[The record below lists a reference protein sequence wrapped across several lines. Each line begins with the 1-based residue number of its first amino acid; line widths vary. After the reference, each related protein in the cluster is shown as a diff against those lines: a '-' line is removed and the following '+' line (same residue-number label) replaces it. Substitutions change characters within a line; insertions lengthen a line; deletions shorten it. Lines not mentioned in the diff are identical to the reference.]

1 MRWPLDDA
9 LVSYRAE
16 FAAQWRPLLASSVG
30 MALGL
35 SLNHYVMS
43 LFAPELLREFGWTR
57 AQFAL
62 VGTMSFIGIFLIPF
76 AGRMTD
82 RFGPR
87 KAAAVGF
94 TAVPLGY
101 LAFSIMNGN
110 FGLFLG
116 IVLFQSVLGTLTTT
130 MVFSRVIVERY
141 DKARGF
147 ALSIAISCAPL
158 GGAIAVPFIGD
169 FIANHGWRSAYQAL
183 ALVTALG
190 GVLTL
195 LLMGE
200 TRSGPA
206 QVRPATHKLSTSEM
220 ARLFTT
226 PLFPLAVGGMLLVNI
241 PQLLVSSQLLLLL
254 AENNAKGEVATG
266 IVALYAA
273 GVAVG
278 RVLCGLA
285 LDRISV
291 QHVAIFTLGLPAIGL
306 AAMASSFDASWI
318 LGGAVLLMAL
328 AQGAEA
334 DIGAYLISRKF
345 PLRNYSLIASF
356 MTVALTLGS
365 AIGSVALS
373 ISLRQTDRYDSF
385 LIICAVATLIGAWLF
400 YLAGRYPSQTD
411 TGQDGYANKFA

>member
-1 MRWPLDDA
+1 M
-9 LVSYRAE
+9 SYAREFRAH
-16 FAAQWRPLLASSVG
+16 WRPLLASSVG

-43 LFAPELLREFGWTR
+43 LFAPELLKDFDWTR

-62 VGTMSFIGIFLIPF
+62 VGAMSFISIFLIPV
-76 AGRMTD
+76 AGRLTD

-87 KAAAVGF
+87 VAAAVGF

-101 LAFSIMNGN
+101 LAFSMMNGS

-116 IVLFQSVLGTLTTT
+116 IVLFQSALGTLTTT

-147 ALSIAISCAPL
+147 ALSLVISCAPM

-169 FIANHGWRSAYQAL
+169 IIADHGWRSAYEVL
-183 ALVTALG
+183 ALVTAVG
-190 GVLTL
+190 GILTL
-195 LLMGE
+195 VLMGE
-200 TRSGPA
+200 ARNDA
-206 QVRPATHKLSTSEM
+206 AKVRPATHKLSRQEI
-220 ARLFTT
+220 AKLFAT
-226 PLFPLAVGGMLLVNI
+226 PLFPLAIGGMLLVNI
-241 PQLLVSSQLLLLL
+241 PQLLVSSQLVLVL
-254 AENNAKGEVATG
+254 ADNGATGKVATG

-285 LDRISV
+285 LDRIAV
-291 QHVAIFTLGLPAIGL
+291 QYVAIITLGLPAIGL
-306 AAMASSFDASWI
+306 AAMASSYDATWI
-318 LGGAVLLMAL
+318 LSGAILLMAL
-328 AQGAEA
+328 AQGAES

-345 PLRNYSLIASF
+345 ALRNYSLIASF

-365 AIGSVALS
+365 ALGSVMLS
-373 ISLRQTDRYDSF
+373 YLLSATGSYVSF
-385 LIICAVATLIGAWLF
+385 MILCAVATLIGAFLF
-400 YLAGRYPSQTD
+400 YLTGRYPAQEN
-411 TGQDGYANKFA
+411 AE

>member
-1 MRWPLDDA
+1 M
-9 LVSYRAE
+9 SYAREFRAH
-16 FAAQWRPLLASSVG
+16 WRPLLASSVG

-43 LFAPELLREFGWTR
+43 LFAPELLKEFDWTR

-62 VGTMSFIGIFLIPF
+62 VGAMSFISIFLIPV
-76 AGRMTD
+76 AGRLTD

-87 KAAAVGF
+87 VAAAVGF

-101 LAFSIMNGN
+101 LAFSMMNGS

-116 IVLFQSVLGTLTTT
+116 IVLFQSALGTLTTT

-147 ALSIAISCAPL
+147 ALSLVISCAPM

-169 FIANHGWRSAYQAL
+169 IIADHGWRSAYEVL
-183 ALVTALG
+183 ALVTAVG
-190 GVLTL
+190 GILTL
-195 LLMGE
+195 VLMGE
-200 TRSGPA
+200 ARNDA
-206 QVRPATHKLSTSEM
+206 AKVRPATHKLSRQEI
-220 ARLFTT
+220 AKLFAT
-226 PLFPLAVGGMLLVNI
+226 PLFPLAIGGMLLVNI
-241 PQLLVSSQLLLLL
+241 PQLLVSSQLVLVL
-254 AENNAKGEVATG
+254 ADNGATGKVATG

-285 LDRISV
+285 LDRIAV
-291 QHVAIFTLGLPAIGL
+291 QYVAIITLGLPAIGL
-306 AAMASSFDASWI
+306 AAMASSYDATWI
-318 LGGAVLLMAL
+318 LSGAIMLMAL
-328 AQGAEA
+328 AQGAES

-345 PLRNYSLIASF
+345 ALRNYSLIASF

-365 AIGSVALS
+365 ALGSVMLS
-373 ISLRQTDRYDSF
+373 YLLSATGSYVSF
-385 LIICAVATLIGAWLF
+385 MILCAVATLIGAFLF
-400 YLAGRYPSQTD
+400 YLTGRYPAQEN
-411 TGQDGYANKFA
+411 AE

>member
-1 MRWPLDDA
+1 
-9 LVSYRAE
+9 VSYAQEFRAH
-16 FAAQWRPLLASSVG
+16 WRPLLASSVG

-43 LFAPELLREFGWTR
+43 LFAPELLKEFGWTR
-57 AQFAL
+57 VQFAL
-62 VGTMSFIGIFLIPF
+62 VGAMSFIGIFLIPV
-76 AGRMTD
+76 AGRLTD

-87 KAAAVGF
+87 VAAAVGF

-101 LAFSIMNGN
+101 LAISMMNGS

-147 ALSIAISCAPL
+147 ALSLVISCAPM

-169 FIANHGWRSAYQAL
+169 IIADHGWRSAYQVL

-190 GVLTL
+190 GILTL
-195 LLMGE
+195 VLMGE
-200 TRSGPA
+200 ARNDA
-206 QVRPATHKLSTSEM
+206 AKVRPPTHKLSRQEM
-220 ARLFTT
+220 AKLFTT
-226 PLFPLAVGGMLLVNI
+226 PLFPLAIGGMLLVNI
-241 PQLLVSSQLLLLL
+241 PQLLVSSQLVLLL
-254 AENNAKGEVATG
+254 ADNGATGKVATG

-285 LDRISV
+285 LDRIAV
-291 QHVAIFTLGLPAIGL
+291 QYVAIITLGLPAIGL
-306 AAMASSFDASWI
+306 AAMASSYDATWI
-318 LGGAVLLMAL
+318 LGGAILLMAL
-328 AQGAEA
+328 AQGAES

-345 PLRNYSLIASF
+345 ALRNYSLIASF

-365 AIGSVALS
+365 ALGSVTLS
-373 ISLRQTDRYDSF
+373 YSLSRTDSYVSF
-385 LIICAVATLIGAWLF
+385 LIFCAVATLAGAWLF
-400 YLAGRYPSQTD
+400 YLTGRYPA
-411 TGQDGYANKFA
+411 QDDAGSLS

>member
-1 MRWPLDDA
+1 MNYAREF
-9 LVSYRAE
+9 RAH
-16 FAAQWRPLLASSVG
+16 WRPLLASSVG

-43 LFAPELLREFGWTR
+43 LFAPELLKEFDWTR

-62 VGTMSFIGIFLIPF
+62 VGAMSFISIFLIPV
-76 AGRMTD
+76 AGRLTD

-87 KAAAVGF
+87 VAAAVGF

-101 LAFSIMNGN
+101 LAFSMMNGS

-116 IVLFQSVLGTLTTT
+116 IVLFQSALGTLTTT

-147 ALSIAISCAPL
+147 ALSLVISCAPM

-169 FIANHGWRSAYQAL
+169 IIADHGWRSAYEVL
-183 ALVTALG
+183 ALVTAVG
-190 GVLTL
+190 GILTL
-195 LLMGE
+195 VLMGE
-200 TRSGPA
+200 ARNDA
-206 QVRPATHKLSTSEM
+206 AKVRPATHKLSRQEI
-220 ARLFTT
+220 AKLFAT
-226 PLFPLAVGGMLLVNI
+226 PLFPLAIGGMLLVNI
-241 PQLLVSSQLLLLL
+241 PQLLVSSQLVLVL
-254 AENNAKGEVATG
+254 ADNGATGKVATG

-285 LDRISV
+285 LDRIAV
-291 QHVAIFTLGLPAIGL
+291 QYVAIITLGLPAIGL
-306 AAMASSFDASWI
+306 AAMASSYDATWI
-318 LGGAVLLMAL
+318 LSGAILLMAL
-328 AQGAEA
+328 AQGAES

-345 PLRNYSLIASF
+345 ALRNYSLIASF

-365 AIGSVALS
+365 ALGSVMLS
-373 ISLRQTDRYDSF
+373 YLLSATGSYVSF
-385 LIICAVATLIGAWLF
+385 MILCAVATLIGAFLF
-400 YLAGRYPSQTD
+400 YLTGRYPAQEN
-411 TGQDGYANKFA
+411 AE

>member
-1 MRWPLDDA
+1 
-9 LVSYRAE
+9 
-16 FAAQWRPLLASSVG
+16 

-43 LFAPELLREFGWTR
+43 LFAPELLKEFGWTR

-62 VGTMSFIGIFLIPF
+62 VGAMSFIGIFLIPV
-76 AGRMTD
+76 AGRLTD

-87 KAAAVGF
+87 VAAAVGF

-101 LAFSIMNGN
+101 LAISMMNGS

-147 ALSIAISCAPL
+147 ALSLVISCAPM

-169 FIANHGWRSAYQAL
+169 IIADHGWRSAYQVL

-190 GVLTL
+190 GILTL
-195 LLMGE
+195 VLMGE
-200 TRSGPA
+200 ARNDA
-206 QVRPATHKLSTSEM
+206 AKVRPPTHKLSRQEM
-220 ARLFTT
+220 AKLFTT
-226 PLFPLAVGGMLLVNI
+226 PLFPLAIGGMLLVNI
-241 PQLLVSSQLLLLL
+241 PQLLVSSQLVLLL
-254 AENNAKGEVATG
+254 ADNGATGKVATG

-285 LDRISV
+285 LDRIAV
-291 QHVAIFTLGLPAIGL
+291 QYVAIITLGLPAIGL
-306 AAMASSFDASWI
+306 AAMASSYDATWI
-318 LGGAVLLMAL
+318 LGGAILLMAL
-328 AQGAEA
+328 AQGAES

-345 PLRNYSLIASF
+345 ALRNYSLIASF

-365 AIGSVALS
+365 ALGSVTLS
-373 ISLRQTDRYDSF
+373 YSLSRTDSYVSF
-385 LIICAVATLIGAWLF
+385 LIFCAVATLAGAWLF
-400 YLAGRYPSQTD
+400 YLTGRFPAQDDAGQAR
-411 TGQDGYANKFA
+411 

>member
-1 MRWPLDDA
+1 M
-9 LVSYRAE
+9 SYAQEFRAH
-16 FAAQWRPLLASSVG
+16 WRPLLASSVG

-43 LFAPELLREFGWTR
+43 LFAPELLKEFDWTR

-62 VGTMSFIGIFLIPF
+62 VGAMSFISIFLIPV
-76 AGRMTD
+76 AGRLTD

-87 KAAAVGF
+87 VAAAVGF

-101 LAFSIMNGN
+101 LAISMMNGS

-147 ALSIAISCAPL
+147 ALSLVISCAPM

-169 FIANHGWRSAYQAL
+169 IIADHGWRSAYQVL
-183 ALVTALG
+183 ASVTALG
-190 GVLTL
+190 GILTL
-195 LLMGE
+195 VLMGE
-200 TRSGPA
+200 ARNDA
-206 QVRPATHKLSTSEM
+206 AKVRPPTHKLSRQEM
-220 ARLFTT
+220 AKLFTT
-226 PLFPLAVGGMLLVNI
+226 PLFPLAIGGMLLVNI
-241 PQLLVSSQLLLLL
+241 PQLLVSSQLVLLL
-254 AENNAKGEVATG
+254 ADNGATGKVATG

-285 LDRISV
+285 LDRIAV
-291 QHVAIFTLGLPAIGL
+291 QYVAIITLGLPAIGL
-306 AAMASSFDASWI
+306 AAMASSYDATWI
-318 LGGAVLLMAL
+318 LGGAILLMAL
-328 AQGAEA
+328 AQGAES

-345 PLRNYSLIASF
+345 ALRNYSLIASF

-365 AIGSVALS
+365 ALGSVTLS
-373 ISLRQTDRYDSF
+373 YSLSRTDSYVSF
-385 LIICAVATLIGAWLF
+385 LIFCAVATLAGAWLF
-400 YLAGRYPSQTD
+400 YLTGRYPA
-411 TGQDGYANKFA
+411 QDDAGSLS

>member
-1 MRWPLDDA
+1 M
-9 LVSYRAE
+9 SYAQEFRAH
-16 FAAQWRPLLASSVG
+16 WRPLLASSVG

-43 LFAPELLREFGWTR
+43 LFAPELLKEFGWTR

-62 VGTMSFIGIFLIPF
+62 VGAMSFIGIFLIPV
-76 AGRMTD
+76 AGRLTD

-87 KAAAVGF
+87 VAAAVGF

-101 LAFSIMNGN
+101 LAISMMNGS

-147 ALSIAISCAPL
+147 ALSLVISCAPM

-169 FIANHGWRSAYQAL
+169 VIADHGWRLAYQVL
-183 ALVTALG
+183 ALVTVLG
-190 GVLTL
+190 GILTVF
-195 LLMGE
+195 LMGE
-200 TRSGPA
+200 ARSATPKA
-206 QVRPATHKLSTSEM
+206 RPTTQKLSRKEM
-220 ARLFTT
+220 ATLFST
-226 PLFPLAVGGMLLVNI
+226 PLFPLAIGGMLLVNI
-241 PQLLVSSQLLLLL
+241 PQLLVSSQLMLLL
-254 AENNAKGEVATG
+254 ADNGATGKVATG

-285 LDRISV
+285 LDRIAV
-291 QHVAIFTLGLPAIGL
+291 QYVAIIMLGLPAIGL
-306 AAMASSFDASWI
+306 AAMASSYDATWI
-318 LGGAVLLMAL
+318 LGGAILLMAL
-328 AQGAEA
+328 AQGAES

-345 PLRNYSLIASF
+345 ALRNYSLIASF

-365 AIGSVALS
+365 ALGSVLLS
-373 ISLRQTDRYDSF
+373 YLLKTTDSYDSF
-385 LIICAVATLIGAWLF
+385 LIVCAVATLVGAWLF
-400 YLAGRYPSQTD
+400 YLTGRFPAQDDAGQAR
-411 TGQDGYANKFA
+411 

>member
-1 MRWPLDDA
+1 M
-9 LVSYRAE
+9 SYAQEFRAH
-16 FAAQWRPLLASSVG
+16 WRPLLASSVG

-43 LFAPELLREFGWTR
+43 LFAPELLKEFDWTR

-62 VGTMSFIGIFLIPF
+62 VGAMSFISIFLIPV
-76 AGRMTD
+76 AGRLTD

-87 KAAAVGF
+87 VAAAVGF

-101 LAFSIMNGN
+101 LAFSMMNGS

-147 ALSIAISCAPL
+147 ALSLVISCAPM

-169 FIANHGWRSAYQAL
+169 IIADHGWRSAYEVL
-183 ALVTALG
+183 ALVTAVG
-190 GVLTL
+190 GILTL
-195 LLMGE
+195 VLMGE
-200 TRSGPA
+200 ARNDA
-206 QVRPATHKLSTSEM
+206 AKVRPATHKLSRQEI
-220 ARLFTT
+220 AKLFAT
-226 PLFPLAVGGMLLVNI
+226 PLFPLAIGGMLLVNI
-241 PQLLVSSQLLLLL
+241 PQLLVSSQLALVL
-254 AENNAKGEVATG
+254 ADNGATGKVATG

-285 LDRISV
+285 LDRIAV
-291 QHVAIFTLGLPAIGL
+291 QYVAIITLGLPAIGL
-306 AAMASSFDASWI
+306 AAMASSYDATWI
-318 LGGAVLLMAL
+318 LSGAILLMAL
-328 AQGAEA
+328 AQGAES

-345 PLRNYSLIASF
+345 ALRNYSLIASF

-365 AIGSVALS
+365 ALGSVMLS
-373 ISLRQTDRYDSF
+373 YLLSATGSYVSF
-385 LIICAVATLIGAWLF
+385 MILCAVATLIGAFLF
-400 YLAGRYPSQTD
+400 YLAGRYPAQENTE
-411 TGQDGYANKFA
+411 

>member
-1 MRWPLDDA
+1 M
-9 LVSYRAE
+9 SYAQEFRAH
-16 FAAQWRPLLASSVG
+16 WRPLLASSVG

-43 LFAPELLREFGWTR
+43 LFAPELLKEFDWTR

-62 VGTMSFIGIFLIPF
+62 VGAMSFISIFLIPV
-76 AGRMTD
+76 AGRLTD

-87 KAAAVGF
+87 VAAAVGF

-101 LAFSIMNGN
+101 LAFSMMNGS

-147 ALSIAISCAPL
+147 ALSLVISCAPM

-169 FIANHGWRSAYQAL
+169 IIADHGWRSAYEVL
-183 ALVTALG
+183 ALVTAVG
-190 GVLTL
+190 GILTL
-195 LLMGE
+195 VLMGE
-200 TRSGPA
+200 ARNDA
-206 QVRPATHKLSTSEM
+206 AEVRPATHKLSRQEI
-220 ARLFTT
+220 AKLFAT
-226 PLFPLAVGGMLLVNI
+226 PLFPLAIGGMLLVNI
-241 PQLLVSSQLLLLL
+241 PQLLVSSQLVLLL
-254 AENNAKGEVATG
+254 ADNGATGTVATG

-285 LDRISV
+285 LDRIAV
-291 QHVAIFTLGLPAIGL
+291 QYVAIITLGLPAIGL
-306 AAMASSFDASWI
+306 AAMASSYDATWI
-318 LGGAVLLMAL
+318 LSGAILLMAL
-328 AQGAEA
+328 AQGAES

-345 PLRNYSLIASF
+345 ALRNYSLIASF

-365 AIGSVALS
+365 ALGSVMLS
-373 ISLRQTDRYDSF
+373 YLLSATGSYVSF
-385 LIICAVATLIGAWLF
+385 MILCAVATLIGAFLF
-400 YLAGRYPSQTD
+400 YLAGRYPAQENTE
-411 TGQDGYANKFA
+411 

>member
-1 MRWPLDDA
+1 
-9 LVSYRAE
+9 
-16 FAAQWRPLLASSVG
+16 

-43 LFAPELLREFGWTR
+43 LFAPELLAEFGWSR

-62 VGTMSFIGIFLIPF
+62 VGAMSFIAIFFIPF

-82 RFGPR
+82 RFGAR

-94 TAVPLGY
+94 SVVPLGY
-101 LAFSIMNGN
+101 LAFSLMSGS

-116 IVLFQSVLGTLTTT
+116 IVLIQSVLGTLTTT

-147 ALSIAISCAPL
+147 ALSLVISCAPL
-158 GGAIAVPFIGD
+158 GGAIAVPFVGALISD
-169 FIANHGWRSAYQAL
+169 HGWRSAYQVL

-195 LLMGE
+195 ILMGE
-200 TRSGPA
+200 A
-206 QVRPATHKLSTSEM
+206 QSAAVDARPVVRKLSRKDM
-220 ARLFTT
+220 AQLFTA
-226 PLFPLAVGGMLLVNI
+226 PLFPLAIGGMLLVNI
-241 PQLLVSSQLLLLL
+241 PQLLVSSQLVLLL
-254 AENNAKGEVATG
+254 ADNGATGRVATG

-273 GVAVG
+273 GVAAG

-285 LDRISV
+285 LDRIPV
-291 QHVAIFTLGLPAIGL
+291 QLVAIVTLGLPAIGL
-306 AAMASSFDASWI
+306 VAMASPYDATWV
-318 LGGAVLLMAL
+318 LGGAILLMAL
-328 AQGAEA
+328 AQGAES

-365 AIGSVALS
+365 ALGSVTLS
-373 ISLRQTDRYDSF
+373 FSLSVTDSYVGF
-385 LIICAVATLIGAWLF
+385 LISSAVATLIGAYLF
-400 YLAGRYPSQTD
+400 YLTGRYPAQGD
-411 TGQDGYANKFA
+411 PDEAR